1 MKMLQQWLIMYAHKH
16 GGTKDHQITH
26 FKLHIL
32 NIIFS
37 FIFIF
42 QKKKER
48 KQEAAMQVVAHTFNS
63 ST

>member
-1 MKMLQQWLIMYAHKH
+1 MYAHKH
-16 GGTKDHQITH
+16 DGTKDHQITH

-42 QKKKER
+42 SEEKNR
-48 KQEAAMQVVAHTFNS
+48 KQETAMQVVAYTFNS